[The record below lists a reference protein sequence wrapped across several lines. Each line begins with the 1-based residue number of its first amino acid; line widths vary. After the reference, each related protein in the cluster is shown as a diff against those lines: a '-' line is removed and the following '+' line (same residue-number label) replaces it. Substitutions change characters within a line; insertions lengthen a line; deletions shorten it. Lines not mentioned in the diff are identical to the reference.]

1 MTTATSAVLRGEAR
15 GPAGEVVP
23 ATITLGTDGFSIAL
37 GPNPPWGAS
46 YRDIATVAESGTAV
60 VIELGAVG
68 GERWS
73 FERFG
78 PAAVA
83 LARRLR
89 DGRFRQWLT
98 DGLVEIPGD
107 AEIDVVEVGLP
118 TDSGPA
124 QLLYHD
130 RGVAIAP
137 LDEGRATLR
146 IRRADIETVAAAPE
160 RGGLHVETRIGP
172 VDLIRLGAAA
182 TSHERRWSVIRD
194 SAAADIGA
202 MLEALVPDAPFD
214 VRRRAGAILR
224 EGRPADAA
232 ALGAAWDPLERAV
245 LAEPTFAASYGELLT
260 RAGGATARRWLV
272 MAPESPGAPERPRI
286 WFLVGLPG
294 NLVALELVSEGAHAT
309 YLFRVA
315 PRAGFVAGS
324 EDRAALELAV
334 GEVSDALLDSR
345 FLREL
350 LALPEARLGE
360 PEHLR
365 YRLALRVLPSV
376 AAARARFVA
385 RLVHRDPAGWAAALD
400 DVVAWHGA
408 ARDEAADWPGRA
420 GAEAE
425 ISESPGAGSAD
436 GTPPTD

>member
-1 MTTATSAVLRGEAR
+1 
-15 GPAGEVVP
+15 
-23 ATITLGTDGFSIAL
+23 
-37 GPNPPWGAS
+37 
-46 YRDIATVAESGTAV
+46 
-60 VIELGAVG
+60 
-68 GERWS
+68 
-73 FERFG
+73 
-78 PAAVA
+78 
-83 LARRLR
+83 
-89 DGRFRQWLT
+89 
-98 DGLVEIPGD
+98 
-107 AEIDVVEVGLP
+107 
-118 TDSGPA
+118 
-124 QLLYHD
+124 
-130 RGVAIAP
+130 
-137 LDEGRATLR
+137 
-146 IRRADIETVAAAPE
+146 
-160 RGGLHVETRIGP
+160 
-172 VDLIRLGAAA
+172 
-182 TSHERRWSVIRD
+182 
-194 SAAADIGA
+194 
-202 MLEALVPDAPFD
+202 
-214 VRRRAGAILR
+214 
-224 EGRPADAA
+224 
-232 ALGAAWDPLERAV
+232 
-245 LAEPTFAASYGELLT
+245 
-260 RAGGATARRWLV
+260 